1 MNNHKGIEIL
11 ENTLDAKLLKTL
23 ETLAG
28 VNEDEIQILDNG
40 FKFTFER
47 SLNAN
52 QCMVV
57 SYMDDVIVEFRK
69 KTDNML
75 EGKMD
80 KLVFEDV
87 IKEAQFSDVFEKVT
101 GIYLSYLD

>member
-1 MNNHKGIEIL
+1 MHKGIEIL
-11 ENTLDAKLLKTL
+11 ESVFNNKLLKNL

-28 VNEDEIQILDNG
+28 VNEDDIQILENG
-40 FKFTFER
+40 VRFTFER

-57 SYMDDVIVEFRK
+57 SYMDNVIIEFRK
-69 KTDNML
+69 KTDNL
-75 EGKMD
+75 IEGKMD
-80 KLVFEDV
+80 KLVYEDV
-87 IKEAQFSDVFEKVT
+87 IKESEFSDVFEKVT

>member
-1 MNNHKGIEIL
+1 MHKGIEIL
-11 ENTLDAKLLKTL
+11 ESVLDDKLLKTL
-23 ETLAG
+23 ETLAS
-28 VNEDEIQILDNG
+28 VNEDDIKILDNG

-47 SLNAN
+47 SLSAN

-57 SYMDDVIVEFRK
+57 SYMDKVIVEFRK
-69 KTDNML
+69 KTDNLL

-87 IKEAQFSDVFEKVT
+87 ITPQEFSDIFEKVT
-101 GIYLSYLD
+101 GIYLSYI